1 MLVTILCLIGLVVV
15 GMIAAR
21 IMSPQD
27 KSSNSY
33 KHKRRRKSK
42 QEPHLGRVA
51 PTFSDTN
58 SNDPDEI
65 LGLKP
70 AHDCSAESQVS
81 AVSKPRIISIH
92 LVAAADREYVGYE
105 LLQAIL
111 ATGLRYG
118 DMQIFHRHQ
127 ERNGSGPV
135 LFSMSSISEPGTFD
149 LPNIGGFSC
158 RGVSFFMRYDNIS
171 DPQQAFHA
179 MIEAAMMM
187 QEDLGGHVLA
197 SDRQP
202 LDQAVIEHYEQ
213 QINEFVKQH
222 TDEARVSSRD

>member
-21 IMSPQD
+21 VMSPQD
-27 KSSNSY
+27 KSSNQY

-42 QEPHLGRVA
+42 QEPHLGRVT
-51 PTFSDTN
+51 PTFSDSN
-58 SNDPDEI
+58 SDDPDEI
-65 LGLKP
+65 LGIKP
-70 AHDCSAESQVS
+70 AQDYPADVEEA
-81 AVSKPRIISIH
+81 AVQKPQIIAIH
-92 LVAAADREYVGYE
+92 LIAAADREYVGYE

-127 ERNGSGPV
+127 QRNGNGAV
-135 LFSMSSISEPGTFD
+135 MFSMSSISEPGTFD

-158 RGVSFFMRYDNIS
+158 RGVTFFMRYDNIS
-171 DPQQAFHA
+171 DPLQAFHS
-179 MIEAAMMM
+179 MIESAMMM
-187 QEDLGGHVLA
+187 QEDLGGRILA
-197 SDRQP
+197 GDRQP

-213 QINEFVKQH
+213 QINEFVKQY
-222 TDEARVSSRD
+222 TDEVRVSGRD

>member
-1 MLVTILCLIGLVVV
+1 MLVTILCLIGLVIV

-21 IMSPQD
+21 MMGPQD
-27 KSSNSY
+27 KSSNQY

-51 PTFSDTN
+51 PTFSDSN

-70 AHDCSAESQVS
+70 AQDAAADYQP
-81 AVSKPRIISIH
+81 AIIKPQIISIH
-92 LVAAADREYVGYE
+92 LVAAADREYAGYE

-118 DMQIFHRHQ
+118 EMQIFHRHQ
-127 ERNGSGPV
+127 QRNGSGPV
-135 LFSMSSISEPGTFD
+135 MFSMSSISEPGTFD

-158 RGVSFFMRYDNIS
+158 RGVSYFMRYDNIS
-171 DPQQAFHA
+171 DPQHAFHT
-179 MIEAAMMM
+179 MVEAAMMM
-187 QEDLGGHVLA
+187 QEDLGGSILA
-197 SDRQP
+197 GDRQP
-202 LDQAVIEHYEQ
+202 LDEAVIQHYEQ

-222 TDEARVSSRD
+222 TDEVRVSGRD